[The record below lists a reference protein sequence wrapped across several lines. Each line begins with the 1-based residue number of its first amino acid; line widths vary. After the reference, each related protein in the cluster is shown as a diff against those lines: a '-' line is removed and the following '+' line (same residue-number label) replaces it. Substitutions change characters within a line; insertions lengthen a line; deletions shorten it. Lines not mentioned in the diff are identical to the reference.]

1 MLCFYLV
8 ASITYSLT
16 LHWATVVFSATVHLC
31 VKVSNTH
38 QGEPINWKPQTFFSL
53 KCFAKLPHYTYIYEP
68 LHNLK
73 VWSFVLIIYF
83 RKKKRSFWSSIS
95 NRIYLLGLY
104 EWELIQNSL
113 SFSITKLSLRIF
125 QTIFMSLLND
135 CWLQFKGQLW
145 ITRHLKSR
153 SCRVFL

>member
-1 MLCFYLV
+1 MAIYKH
-8 ASITYSLT
+8 SIFSFFCSCYPPSCCAFTLLLQLPTLST

-83 RKKKRSFWSSIS
+83 RKKKEVCEAPFLTGYIYWGCMSENLF
-95 NRIYLLGLY
+95 RIH
-104 EWELIQNSL
+104 WA
-113 SFSITKLSLRIF
+113 
-125 QTIFMSLLND
+125 
-135 CWLQFKGQLW
+135 
-145 ITRHLKSR
+145 
-153 SCRVFL
+153 FL